1 MAHEMDI
8 PLARLNVM
16 VGVAKLER
24 ITKSDPDFA
33 PLVAAAEALVTGSV
47 LAPAR
52 PVVPVMAAGAVS

>member
-1 MAHEMDI
+1 M

-33 PLVAAAEALVTGSV
+33 PLVAAAKALVSG
-47 LAPAR
+47 PAATPTR
-52 PVVPVMAAGAVS
+52 SAVPVMAVGAAS